1 MQRHFVPILILF
13 LALPVLADT
22 FGIGANQINITFV
35 DIGNPGNAADD
46 TGFGAVAYPYRI
58 STFEISEAMI
68 AAYNAAGGGPL
79 ITPDNR
85 GPDKP
90 ATFVSWNQAA
100 RFVNWLNTSHGRP
113 PAYKF
118 TSNGANDNIALWVS
132 GDGSAYNPSNRFR
145 NPNAIYFLPSEN
157 EWYKAA
163 YYDTNANGGSGRYW
177 DYATGSDTAPASVAG
192 GTAPGTA
199 VYNRSSIDQPA
210 DITNAGGLSPYGTMA
225 QAGNVW
231 EWVESAFDGNNNWEK
246 DGRAGRDGYWFQLAD
261 LLKSSYRAPNSP
273 DVKTGIQGFRVAS
286 VEREKALVI
295 TIKNPSK
302 VGSTVRA
309 DITSNQGNV
318 DVYRSVDLI
327 DFGAAPILAN
337 LPAGTG
343 VVIDP
348 SAPPDKAFYM
358 LVPTG
363 DPAP

>member
-1 MQRHFVPILILF
+1 MQRHFVPILIPF

-22 FGIGANQINITFV
+22 FGTGANQINITFV
-35 DIGNPGNAADD
+35 EIGNPGNAADD
-46 TGFGAVAYPYRI
+46 TGYGAVAYPYRI
-58 STFEISEAMI
+58 SKFEISEAMI

-85 GPDKP
+85 GPGKP

-118 TSNGANDNIALWVS
+118 TSNGANDSIALWVP

-163 YYDTNANGGSGRYW
+163 YYDPNANGGSGRYW

-199 VYNRSSIDQPA
+199 VYNQSSTDNPA

-225 QAGNVW
+225 QAGNVR
-231 EWVESAFDGNNNWEK
+231 EWLESASDGNNSSAGEP
-246 DGRAGRDGYWFQLAD
+246 RAGRDGYWFWLAKN
-261 LLKSSYRAPNSP
+261 LQSSQRFSNSP
-273 DVKTGIQGFRVAS
+273 EVTTGIQGFRVAS
-286 VEREKALVI
+286 VDREKAIVI
-295 TIKNPSK
+295 TIRNLSK
-302 VGSTVRA
+302 VGSTARA
-309 DITSNQGNV
+309 DISSNQGNV

-327 DFGAAPILAN
+327 DFGAAPILAH

-348 SAPPDKAFYM
+348 SAPTTKAFYM